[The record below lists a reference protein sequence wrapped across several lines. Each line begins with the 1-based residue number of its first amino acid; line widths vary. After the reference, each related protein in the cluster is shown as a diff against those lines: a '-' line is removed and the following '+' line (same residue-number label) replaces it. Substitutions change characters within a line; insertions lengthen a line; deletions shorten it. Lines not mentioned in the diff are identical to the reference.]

1 MTDPIA
7 DLLTRIRNGS
17 RARHVNVVAPY
28 SQMKENIVKILK
40 AKAYIQ
46 DYSIDKDENERPELV
61 ITFNENSAR
70 ANFTRVSKPGQ
81 RIYKKYEELRKVN
94 NGFGI
99 SIVSTPKGLMTG
111 SQARKNKLGGELLC
125 EIY

>member
-17 RARHVNVVAPY
+17 RARHVNVIAPY
-28 SQMKENIVKILK
+28 SQIKENIVKILK
-40 AKAYIQ
+40 AKEYIL
-46 DYSIDKDENERPELV
+46 DYSIDKDENEQPELV

-70 ANFTRVSKPGQ
+70 ANFKRVSKPGQ
-81 RIYKKYEELRKVN
+81 RIYKKYEEIRKVN

-99 SIVSTPKGLMTG
+99 SIVSTPKGIMTG

-125 EIY
+125 EIF

>member
-17 RARHVNVVAPY
+17 RARHVNVVVPY
-28 SQMKENIVKILK
+28 SQVKENIVKVLK
-40 AKAYIQ
+40 AKDYIL
-46 DYSIDKDENERPELV
+46 DYSIDKEDRPEIV

-70 ANFTRVSKPGQ
+70 ANFKRVSKPGQ
-81 RIYKKYEELRKVN
+81 RIYKKCEEIRRVN

-99 SIVSTPKGLMTG
+99 SIMSTPKGIMTG
-111 SQARKNKLGGELLC
+111 SQARKNKLGGEVLC